1 MARIITLSPEA
12 GRIHRLDGPE
22 CLLGR
27 RLDCHIHINDQRVSR
42 RHARIRREGDAW
54 QLEDLGSCNGTFING
69 RRIQGAARLRHGDE
83 VEIGASRFRMDL
95 ADEMI
100 AAVESAPV
108 LVPDAPDFN
117 TAPLIEVA
125 NLKQDTATR
134 KILTVPDAA
143 REVDRVQR
151 KLQAMYKISETVA
164 STLEPR
170 ALLDKVTGLLL
181 EVFPQASAAAA
192 VTFDT
197 RSQQLRTQ
205 AARRRKG
212 RDRDSL
218 APNMSIP
225 QNVVD
230 RVLRQGQSVLL
241 RTQGDAF
248 SSQPIDPESVRE
260 AQIAAGLRDSVVNND
275 PGGPVG
281 WRMGAPLSCRGEHL
295 GILHVEAE
303 PVQGYFT
310 QDDLDLLGGLAAQ
323 AGVALHL
330 IGLHQRLLARERL
343 DYDLRLA
350 RQIQRNLLPRDPP
363 RVTGLEFAVHYEP
376 AFHVGGDFYDFL
388 WLDPNKL
395 ALVVGDVSGKAISG
409 ALFMARVTSEIRA
422 AAPVEASPRRV
433 LQRVNRA
440 LSEVA
445 EDGMFT
451 TMVYVVIDLAQ
462 NSLRFANA
470 GHTTPILRRDGEV
483 IPLEYTEARTLP
495 LGVEVKIEVGEAQVQ
510 LQPGDMLMLY
520 TDGIIEARS
529 VNGEFYGQERLQHS
543 VARAPASARAS
554 LEAVLA
560 DLDRFVEEA
569 PQSDDQT
576 VVCIAVNDAAPK
588 RFQSILPTGLP
599 PAMGETTPLPR

>member
-1 MARIITLSPEA
+1 VARIISLSPDA
-12 GRIHRLDGPE
+12 GRVHRLDGAE

-42 RHARIRREGDAW
+42 RHARVRREGDAW

-95 ADEMI
+95 ADDMI
-100 AAVESAPV
+100 AAVESAAV
-108 LVPDAPDFN
+108 LVPDVTDPALS
-117 TAPLIEVA
+117 PLIEVA
-125 NLKQDTATR
+125 NLRQDHATR
-134 KILTVPDAA
+134 KIGPVPDVA
-143 REVDRVQR
+143 RELDRMQR

-181 EVFPQASAAAA
+181 EVFPQAQAAAA
-192 VTFDT
+192 VTLDART
-197 RSQQLRTQ
+197 QQLRTL

-212 RDRDSL
+212 RDRESL
-218 APNMSIP
+218 VPNMSIP

-241 RTQGDAF
+241 RAQGDPFA
-248 SSQPIDPESVRE
+248 SQPIDPEAVRD
-260 AQIAAGLRDSVVNND
+260 AQSAAGLRESAVQGG
-275 PGGPVG
+275 PIGPVG
-281 WRMGAPLSCRGEHL
+281 WRMGAPLSFRGEHL
-295 GILHVEAE
+295 GILHVEAD
-303 PVQGYFT
+303 PAQGYFT
-310 QDDLDLLGGLAAQ
+310 QDDLDLLGGLASQ

-363 RVTGLEFAVHYEP
+363 RVTGLDFAVHYEP

-451 TMVYVVIDLAQ
+451 TMVYVVIDLLQ

-470 GHTTPILRRDGEV
+470 GHTTPLLRRNGEV
-483 IPLEYTEARTLP
+483 IPLEYVEARTMP
-495 LGVEVKIEVGEAQVQ
+495 LGVEVKIDVGEAQVQ
-510 LQPGDMLMLY
+510 LLPGDTLMLY
-520 TDGIIEARS
+520 TDGIVEARS
-529 VNGEFYGQERLQHS
+529 VNGEFYGQERLQQS
-543 VARAPASARAS
+543 FTRCDGVARTT
-554 LEAVLA
+554 LETVLS

-576 VVCIAVNDAAPK
+576 VVCITVNDASPR
-588 RFQSILPTGLP
+588 RFESILPTVMP
-599 PAMGETTPLPR
+599 PPMV

>member
-12 GRIHRLDGPE
+12 GKIHRLDGPE

-54 QLEDLGSCNGTFING
+54 QLEDLWSCNGTFING

-83 VEIGASRFRMDL
+83 LEIGASRFRMDL
-95 ADEMI
+95 ADDMV
-100 AAVESAPV
+100 AAVENAPV
-108 LVPDAPDFN
+108 LVPDSVDQSAS
-117 TAPLIEVA
+117 PLIEVA
-125 NLKQDTATR
+125 NLRQEATTR
-134 KILTVPDAA
+134 KILSVPDAA
-143 REVDRVQR
+143 REIDRIQR

-181 EVFPQASAAAA
+181 EVFPQAAAASA
-192 VTFDT
+192 VTVDT

-205 AARRRKG
+205 ASRRRKG
-212 RDRDSL
+212 RDRESL

-225 QNVVD
+225 QHVVD
-230 RVLRQGQSVLL
+230 RVLLQGQSVLL
-241 RTQGDAF
+241 RTLGDV
-248 SSQPIDPESVRE
+248 STSQPVDPETVRE
-260 AQIAAGLRDSVVNND
+260 AQAQGARETLASPE

-281 WRMGAPLSCRGEHL
+281 WRMGAPLSCRGENL

-330 IGLHQRLLARERL
+330 IRLHQRLLARERL

-388 WLDPNKL
+388 WLDPHKL

-422 AAPVEASPRRV
+422 AAPVESSPRRV

-470 GHTTPILRRDGEV
+470 GHTTPLLRRNGEV
-483 IPLEYTEARTLP
+483 IALEYPEARTLP
-495 LGVEVKIEVGEAQVQ
+495 LGVEVKIEVGEAPVQ
-510 LQPGDMLMLY
+510 LQPGDTLMLY
-520 TDGIIEARS
+520 TDGLIEARS
-529 VNGEFYGQERLQHS
+529 VNGEFYGQERLQQS
-543 VARAPASARAS
+543 LLRAPASARTT
-554 LEAVLA
+554 LENVLA

-576 VVCIAVNDAAPK
+576 VVCIAVNDPSLK
-588 RFQSILPTGLP
+588 RFQSIIPTAHP
-599 PAMGETTPLPR
+599 PAVT

>member
-1 MARIITLSPEA
+1 MKGDTPSVARIISVSPDP

-42 RHARIRREGDAW
+42 RHARIRREGEAW
-54 QLEDLGSCNGTFING
+54 QLEDLGSCNGTYING

-95 ADEMI
+95 ADDMV
-100 AAVESAPV
+100 AAVESAAV
-108 LVPDAPDFN
+108 LVGDAPD
-117 TAPLIEVA
+117 TAVMPLIEVA
-125 NLKQDTATR
+125 NLRQDLLAKR
-134 KILTVPDAA
+134 GTVPDVA
-143 REVDRVQR
+143 RELDRIQR

-181 EVFPQASAAAA
+181 EVFPQATAAAA
-192 VTFDT
+192 VTFDPRT
-197 RSQQLRTQ
+197 QQLRTQ

-212 RDRDSL
+212 RDRESL
-218 APNMSIP
+218 VPNMSIP

-241 RTQGDAF
+241 RAQGDPF
-248 SSQPIDPESVRE
+248 SSQPIDPELVRE
-260 AQIAAGLRDSVVNND
+260 VQAAAGARESAMPVD
-275 PGGPVG
+275 PIGPVG
-281 WRMGAPLSCRGEHL
+281 WRMGAPLSFRGEHL
-295 GILHVEAE
+295 GILHVEAD

-310 QDDLDLLGGLAAQ
+310 QDDLDLLGGLASQ

-363 RVTGLEFAVHYEP
+363 RVTGLDFAVHYEP

-422 AAPVEASPRRV
+422 AAPVESSPRRV

-451 TMVYVVIDLAQ
+451 TMVYVVIDLQQ

-470 GHTTPILRRDGEV
+470 GHTTPLLRRDGEV
-483 IPLEYTEARTLP
+483 IPLEYVEARTMP
-495 LGVEVKIEVGEAQVQ
+495 LGVEVKIDVGEATVQ
-510 LQPGDMLMLY
+510 IQPGDTLLLY
-520 TDGIIEARS
+520 TDGLIEARS
-529 VNGEFYGQERLQHS
+529 VGGEFYGQERLQRT
-543 VARAPASARAS
+543 VTRCVGPARPT
-554 LEAVLA
+554 LEGVLA

-576 VVCIAVNDAAPK
+576 VVCIAVNDASPRRAESVMPSA
-588 RFQSILPTGLP
+588 FP
-599 PAMGETTPLPR
+599 PPME